1 MPGLLMFYVGGTAPG
16 ANIELHDVQ
25 FAAAD
30 RPDEAYPLLREKW
43 FGDKRKVHVDGYA
56 RIDWADGYDVSTEP
70 APFAGEEKLFF
81 VNVGG
86 YRSDELAELHQFGLF
101 VARSADE
108 AKEKAKRVLL
118 TDSAQQHKDDGRG
131 GRLPAAAGA
140 AGLPRASAGQ
150 PAWQTGPAAVAGVS
164 ADRRTR
170 AITPPAPAAVAATS
184 GRPLAGRS
192 CGAGRF

>member
-30 RPDEAYPLLREKW
+30 RPEEAYPLLREKW

-56 RIDWADGYDVSTEP
+56 RIDWADGYDVSLKP

-86 YRSDELAELHQFGLF
+86 YRSDELAELLQFGLF

-108 AKEKAKRVLL
+108 AKDKAKRVLL
-118 TDSAQQHKDDGRG
+118 TDSAQQHKDDLADVDDCLLLHALQGYHVHLRANPHG
-131 GRLPAAAGA
+131 KPA
-140 AGLPRASAGQ
+140 
-150 PAWQTGPAAVAGVS
+150 
-164 ADRRTR
+164 
-170 AITPPAPAAVAATS
+170 
-184 GRPLAGRS
+184 RPLWQGYLPIGEPAL
-192 CGAGRF
+192 

>member
-25 FAAAD
+25 FAAD

-56 RIDWADGYDVSTEP
+56 RIDWADGYDVSLEP

-118 TDSAQQHKDDGRG
+118 TDSAQQHKDDRRGG
-131 GRLPAAAGA
+131 GRLPAAGA

>member
-30 RPDEAYPLLREKW
+30 RPEEAYPLLREKW

-56 RIDWADGYDVSTEP
+56 RIDWADGYDVSLEP

-108 AKEKAKRVLL
+108 AKDKAKRVLL
-118 TDSAQQHKDDGRG
+118 TDSAQQHKDDLTEVDDCLLLQALQGYHVHLRANPHGKPARPLWRG
-131 GRLPAAAGA
+131 ICRSAN
-140 AGLPRASAGQ
+140 PRYNAASACSCCRNQ
-150 PAWQTGPAAVAGVS
+150 RQA
-164 ADRRTR
+164 
-170 AITPPAPAAVAATS
+170 S
-184 GRPLAGRS
+184 GRPFLR
-192 CGAGRF
+192 CR